1 MGPRDST
8 AFDTLLSSITAKSQ
22 LSNNSSPVT
31 KCVCSTTSSGQL
43 TGSDELAGTSTVQA
57 LIKNRQVVVNE
68 PEMPIKIRAEVEVY
82 RRVQHHDVVIVG
94 DLVFPLGS

>member
-1 MGPRDST
+1 MESPDPADVEAACNLNAHGVFTFGIDDLNSSGMGPRGST

-22 LSNNSSPVT
+22 LSNNLSPVT

-57 LIKNRQVVVNE
+57 LIKLR
-68 PEMPIKIRAEVEVY
+68 
-82 RRVQHHDVVIVG
+82 
-94 DLVFPLGS
+94 F